1 MDTGVLAVLDRR
13 GIILILVVVLAAPA
27 ARAKEA
33 IVWKP
38 LTEAILRI
46 DDRAPKTWN
55 VYRADKKGHLMLVQ
69 LGRRFLMLDSRAQ
82 EIYELDPDKLQ
93 RKGKDLLWSEADRP
107 AKPLLTADWVIRDVG
122 PVQRI
127 RTRLVAEGRILEV
140 QLPRPPDLR
149 SLY

>member
-1 MDTGVLAVLDRR
+1 MLYRAKTMF
-13 GIILILVVVLAAPA
+13 ILVAVLAASA
-27 ARAKEA
+27 AQAKET

-38 LTEAILRI
+38 LEEAILRI

-55 VYRADKKGHLMLVQ
+55 VYRADKKGYLVLVQ
-69 LGRRFLMLDSRAQ
+69 LGRRFLMLDSRAR

-93 RKGKDLLWSEADRP
+93 RKGKNLSWDEADRP
-107 AKPLLTADWVIRDVG
+107 AHPLPTADWMIRDVG

-127 RTRLVAEGRILEV
+127 HVRLAAEGRVLEV
-140 QLPRPPDLR
+140 QLPHPPDLR